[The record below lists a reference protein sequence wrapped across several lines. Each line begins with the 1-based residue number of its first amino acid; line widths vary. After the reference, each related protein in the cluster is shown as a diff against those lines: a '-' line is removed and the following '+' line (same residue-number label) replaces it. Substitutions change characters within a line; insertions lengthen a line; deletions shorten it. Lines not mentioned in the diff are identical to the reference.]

1 MIVQTN
7 PEFGVEL
14 ALSVPYAYWL
24 HRNDQLEGVVTSTGM
39 TPFYYF
45 CDNVQELF
53 TERTI
58 DNQAAGLG
66 ALPNDWIHGKD
77 PHDKPAVLDYSE
89 WMAPPYRSVYRNNEI
104 LFDKP
109 IVFISNI
116 YNFEHGRPPRFH
128 FFDMEC
134 LYEMFD
140 YLTEQGYAVVY
151 KRPTNRETSFTI
163 DQNERNA
170 AQMNQDITAHVNGNL
185 ITDRQLPSMMD
196 DVYLFD
202 DLWKNHPS
210 FSQYSYNEFQ
220 LRLLANCERFISVCG
235 GNAIFS
241 CLFGGTTIVYITQGR
256 ELRPNYFGPDSY
268 WRKFSDTD
276 IIPVFDVIEEMNN
289 VEQAE
294 EFGHKINRTGQDDYT
309 GLLRTVKET
318 F

>member
-24 HRNDQLEGVVTSTGM
+24 HKNDQLKGVVTSTGM
-39 TPFYYF
+39 SPFYYF

-66 ALPNDWIHGKD
+66 NLPNDWIHGKS
-77 PHDKPAVLDYSE
+77 PHDKPAVLDYSQ
-89 WMAPPYRSVYRNNEI
+89 WLSPPYKSVFRNNEFV
-104 LFDKP
+104 LNKP

-116 YNFEHGRPPRFH
+116 YNFEHGLPPRFH
-128 FFDMEC
+128 YFDIEC
-134 LYEMFD
+134 LYEMFE
-140 YLTEQGYAVVY
+140 YLTDQGYAVVY

-170 AQMNQDITAHVNGNL
+170 AQMNKDITAIANGSL

-202 DLWKNHPS
+202 ELFADAHNATGIT
-210 FSQYSYNEFQ
+210 YNEYQ

-268 WRKFSDTD
+268 WRQFSGTN
-276 IIPVFDVIEEMNN
+276 IIPVFDVIDELNN

-294 EFGHKINRTGQDDYT
+294 EFGHKINRTGQNDYT
-309 GLLRTVKET
+309 GLLKMIKET